1 MLQPE
6 MQKYQYKVSAV
17 THQRQESSVSW
28 GIQKQ
33 RGRRE
38 LGFFIILT
46 SPAESSTLKNIT
58 EEYYQME
65 SEEVH

>member
-1 MLQPE
+1 MLQSETP
-6 MQKYQYKVSAV
+6 KYQYKVNAM

-28 GIQKQ
+28 DIQKQ

-58 EEYYQME
+58 EEYYQMDI
-65 SEEVH
+65 